1 MKLFDFN
8 KYFPDE
14 VTCCRAFKEMRDIEG
29 VTCQIA
35 AQSIEYYNQM

>member
-14 VTCCRAFKEMRDIEG
+14 TACRKVFKEMRDREG
-29 VTCQIA
+29 VTCQHCG
-35 AQSIEYYNQM
+35 SHDVV